1 MYKRILIPT
10 DGSKLSES
18 AIGHG
23 VALAKSLGA
32 EIIGLTVL
40 PTFSVFAVEPM
51 LITNTPEQHER
62 DCAAVA
68 ERYLAAVTSAARAAG
83 VRCDVVHVLHD
94 DPYAAIIETATAR
107 GCDLI
112 CMASH
117 GRKGVAGLLLG
128 SETTKVLTHSKIP
141 VLVCR

>member
-10 DGSKLSES
+10 DGSKLSEL
-18 AIGHG
+18 AVEHG

-32 EIIGLTVL
+32 EVIGLTVL
-40 PTFSVFAVEPM
+40 PTFSAFAVEP
-51 LITNTPEQHER
+51 LLVTNTPEQHAK

-68 ERYLAAVTSAARAAG
+68 ERYLAVVTSAARTAG
-83 VRCDVVHVLHD
+83 VRCEVMHVLHD
-94 DPYAAIIETATAR
+94 NPYAAIIETATAR
-107 GCDLI
+107 DCDLI

-128 SETTKVLTHSKIP
+128 SETTKVLTHSKVP